1 MEALNWVEILG
12 YMASVMVAISLM
24 MKDIVK
30 LRCLNFVGCALFS
43 SYGALI
49 EAWPVAGMNAFIA
62 CINVY
67 YLTKMYMESKA
78 GVEAKA

>member
-1 MEALNWVEILG
+1 MEALNIVELIG
-12 YMASVMVAISLM
+12 YSASVMVAISLM

-30 LRCLNFVGCALFS
+30 LRSLNFIGCALFS
-43 SYGALI
+43 AYGVAI

-67 YLTKMYMESKA
+67 YLVKMYRAKTLA
-78 GVEAKA
+78 PAEA

>member
-1 MEALNWVEILG
+1 MEALNMVEVIG
-12 YMASVMVAISLM
+12 YLASVMVAISLM

-30 LRCLNFVGCALFS
+30 LRSLNFIGCALFS
-43 SYGALI
+43 AYGVAI

-67 YLTKMYMESKA
+67 YLVKMYR
-78 GVEAKA
+78 AKTLTPAQA

>member
-1 MEALNWVEILG
+1 MESLNYVEILG
-12 YMASVMVAISLM
+12 YLASVMVAISLM

-30 LRCLNFVGCALFS
+30 LRVLNFIGCALFS
-43 SYGALI
+43 SYGVLI

-67 YLTKMYMESKA
+67 YLVKMYREGALKPA
-78 GVEAKA
+78 VA

>member
-1 MEALNWVEILG
+1 MESLNYVEILG
-12 YMASVMVAISLM
+12 YLASVMVAISLM

-30 LRCLNFVGCALFS
+30 LRILNFVGCALFS
-43 SYGALI
+43 AYGVAI

-67 YLTKMYMESKA
+67 YLVKMYRESTLKIA
-78 GVEAKA
+78 TA

>member
-1 MEALNWVEILG
+1 MESVNLVEVLG
-12 YMASVMVAISLM
+12 YLASVMVAISLM

-30 LRCLNFVGCALFS
+30 LRVLNFVGCALFS
-43 SYGALI
+43 AYGAAI

-67 YLTKMYMESKA
+67 YLVKMYRENTLKTASA
-78 GVEAKA
+78 

>member
-1 MEALNWVEILG
+1 MESLNYVEILG
-12 YMASVMVAISLM
+12 YLASVMVAISLM

-30 LRCLNFVGCALFS
+30 LRILNFIGCALFS
-43 SYGALI
+43 TYGAAI

-67 YLTKMYMESKA
+67 YLVKMYRERN
-78 GVEAKA
+78 VEAATA